1 MTWRPLPKAA
11 RFENA
16 AKNGAFSKRYGI
28 ICHANSK
35 TISIWVR
42 LPLWREICILQF
54 KIVNLAW
61 SLGLCF
67 PSLKRS
73 KLSLY
78 FLWTDSQS
86 TPSAVLLTLY
96 SYSSYFLRSST
107 TLWTEMYLLLWWEKQ
122 HSRFFL
128 TQIPVVCDDFSMPQT
143 VWKLFCANTFKRH
156 QFWCGFQNRETVL
169 ISNRSRYVNAAWENL
184 IENSSKNM
192 KVSQCNAM
200 SHACK

>member
-1 MTWRPLPKAA
+1 MRLCPVYMTWRPLPKAA
-11 RFENA
+11 WFENA

-28 ICHANSK
+28 ICHADSK

-86 TPSAVLLTLY
+86 TPSAILLTLY

-143 VWKLFCANTFKRH
+143 MKTVLCKHFQTASILVRFSKSWNCIDIKPQQICKHSLRKLDWKLIQKHESVT
-156 QFWCGFQNRETVL
+156 
-169 ISNRSRYVNAAWENL
+169 
-184 IENSSKNM
+184 M
-192 KVSQCNAM
+192 
-200 SHACK
+200 

>member
-1 MTWRPLPKAA
+1 MTWRPLQKAA

-16 AKNGAFSKRYGI
+16 VKSGAFSKRYGI

-42 LPLWREICILQF
+42 REICILQF
-54 KIVNLAW
+54 KIMNLAW
-61 SLGLCF
+61 SLALCF
-67 PSLKRS
+67 SSLKRS

-96 SYSSYFLRSST
+96 SYSSHFLRNST
-107 TLWTEMYLLLWWEKQ
+107 TLWTEMYFSLWWEKQ

-128 TQIPVVCDDFSMPQT
+128 TQIPLVCDDFSMAQT
-143 VWKLFCANTFKRH
+143 VWKLFCANTFKPHR
-156 QFWCGFQNRETVL
+156 FWCGFRNRETVL
-169 ISNRSRYVNAAWENL
+169 ISNRSRYVNAAWENM

-192 KVSQCNAM
+192 KVAQSNAM
-200 SHACK
+200 SRACK